1 MMLSRVA
8 ENLYWFGRYLERAE
22 NTARLININTYLL
35 LDLPNIIT
43 PGWLPLVEI
52 SGNEAPFLKAYKEPT
67 EANVLR
73 FLITDPDNPDSIL
86 STLRKARENLRTT
99 RDVTPRE
106 VWELI
111 NDLYYHVR
119 DNGQKAIPRQYRHD
133 QLTEIIRG
141 VQLIAGTLFTGTS
154 FDTAFRF
161 MRLGF
166 NIEQTDM
173 TTRILDITS
182 GDLLPHQHD
191 ELASLQNIQ
200 WMSVLKSLTA
210 YQMYRRHVRLRVNG
224 PSVLKFLLQNP
235 DFPRSVRFG
244 LDRMDA
250 QLKKLPRGR
259 ACQQH
264 IQQLTQRVHK
274 ADVQALSDHGLH
286 EFVDEI
292 QKGLCAL
299 NDCLGETYFY
309 G

>member
-1 MMLSRVA
+1 MLSRVA

-22 NTARLININTYLL
+22 NTARLINVNTYLL
-35 LDLPNIIT
+35 LDLPRVIT
-43 PGWLPLVEI
+43 PGWLPLIEI
-52 SGNEAPFLKAYKEPT
+52 TGGEHLFHSSYKENT

-73 FLITDPDNPDSIL
+73 FMITDPENPDSIL

-111 NDLYYHVR
+111 NDLYYEVR
-119 DNGQKAIPRQYRHD
+119 DEGERAIPRQHRHEK
-133 QLTEIIRG
+133 LTEIIRG

-154 FDTAFRF
+154 YDNAFRF

-166 NIEQTDM
+166 NIEQSDM

-182 GDLLPHQHD
+182 QDLLPHQQD
-191 ELASLQNIQ
+191 ELASLQNLQ
-200 WMSVLKSLTA
+200 WMSVLKTLTA

-235 DFPRSVRFG
+235 NFPRSVYFG
-244 LDRMDA
+244 LGRMESQIQHLPKKTA
-250 QLKKLPRGR
+250 PLAELRKLKRQVRG
-259 ACQQH
+259 AN
-264 IQQLTQRVHK
+264 VK
-274 ADVQALSDHGLH
+274 ALSEAGLH

-292 QKGLCAL
+292 QLGLSGL
-299 NDCLGETYFY
+299 NNCLGETYFY
-309 G
+309 C

>member
-1 MMLSRVA
+1 MLSRVA

-22 NTARLININTYLL
+22 NTARQINVNTNLL
-35 LDLPNIIT
+35 LDLPRVIT
-43 PGWLPLVEI
+43 PGWLPLVEV
-52 SGNEAPFLKAYKEPT
+52 SGSEQAFLKKYKEST
-67 EANVLR
+67 EANVLTY
-73 FLITDPDNPDSIL
+73 LITDLDNPDSIL

-111 NDLYYHVR
+111 NDLYYDVR
-119 DNGQKAIPRQYRHD
+119 DDGQRAITRQHRDHY
-133 QLTEIIRG
+133 LTEIIRG
-141 VQLIAGTLFTGTS
+141 VQLIVGTLFTVTS

-166 NIEQTDM
+166 NIEQSDM

-182 GDLLPHQHD
+182 QDLLPHQSD

-235 DFPRSVRFG
+235 DFPRSVYFG
-244 LDRMDA
+244 LGRMESQVMHLPNKKEPLQHLK
-250 QLKKLPRGR
+250 QLKSQIRG
-259 ACQQH
+259 
-264 IQQLTQRVHK
+264 
-274 ADVQALSDHGLH
+274 ADVQALSQQGLH

-292 QKGLCAL
+292 QIGLSKLHNCYS
-299 NDCLGETYFY
+299 ETYFY
-309 G
+309 C